1 MPNPGGASG
10 VAEQTNSLQNL
21 LSTSVQNEVART
33 QVWGQFP
40 WIPEDGIISSPK
52 GGQTVDL
59 RFRQNLSM
67 RTGTI
72 NEKADIDP
80 EQVLD
85 NVVSVTIDEY
95 GHVAQ
100 TTALAEIVVRGD
112 LRAEISEL
120 LSENMVASLDRKA
133 GRSYYE
139 GNQLVFRAN
148 GVAARVDLDTANDA
162 LQDTAVGMS
171 FLARATAA
179 LRGAKVPGF
188 ASNNG
193 GQATY
198 ATVIH
203 TALAQDLP
211 DTSGYLSA
219 LQNQDGRETLFNGE
233 MGDIRGLRF
242 MESDQGKV
250 YLGAGDA
257 AQSATTLSSSVSA
270 GDVTVVVASATGLVA
285 GDIITIGVVEATAV
299 TTEAED
305 VENVLITN
313 VASTTLTVVGLGYVG
328 GDAGLAGLRYD
339 HASGVSVIEAD
350 LVAAIPVFGPRSV
363 MKAYAAQVGPFGE
376 SRVTGPF
383 DRLGRFVNLGW
394 YALQGWAPA
403 RRLYTVRM
411 EVATAQQHIA
421 INE

>member
-1 MPNPGGASG
+1 MPNPNGASG
-10 VAEQTNSLQNL
+10 VAEQANSLQNL

-40 WIPEDGIISSPK
+40 WVPEDGVISRPK
-52 GGQTVDL
+52 GGQQVDL
-59 RFRQNLSM
+59 RFRQNLSL

-72 NEKADIDP
+72 NEKADVEP

-85 NVVSVTIDEY
+85 NIVSVSMDEY

-100 TTALAEIVVRGD
+100 TTSLAEVVTRGD
-112 LRAEISEL
+112 LRSEVSEI
-120 LSENMVASLDRKA
+120 LSENMVSSLDRKA
-133 GRSYYE
+133 GRAYYE

-148 GVAARVDLDTANDA
+148 DQAARVNLDSAADA

-188 ASNNG
+188 ATNNG
-193 GQATY
+193 GQSTY

-219 LQNQDGRETLFNGE
+219 LQNQTGRETLFNGE

-250 YLGAGDA
+250 YLGAGTAKQA
-257 AQSATTLSSSVSA
+257 ATATNGAVVK
-270 GDVTVVVASATGLVA
+270 GGVTVIVDDATGIVA
-285 GDIITIGVVEATAV
+285 GNVITIGVVEATAV
-299 TTEAED
+299 LTEAED
-305 VENVLITN
+305 VENVLVTDVDTN
-313 VASTTLTVVGLGYVG
+313 TLTVVGLGYVDG
-328 GDAGLAGLRYD
+328 NAGLAGLRYD
-339 HASGVSVIEAD
+339 HADGVSVIEAD

-363 MKAYAAQVGPFGE
+363 MKAYAAEVGPFGE
-376 SRVTGPF
+376 ARVTGPF
-383 DRLGRFVNLGW
+383 DNLARFVNIGW
-394 YALQGWAPA
+394 YALQGWASA